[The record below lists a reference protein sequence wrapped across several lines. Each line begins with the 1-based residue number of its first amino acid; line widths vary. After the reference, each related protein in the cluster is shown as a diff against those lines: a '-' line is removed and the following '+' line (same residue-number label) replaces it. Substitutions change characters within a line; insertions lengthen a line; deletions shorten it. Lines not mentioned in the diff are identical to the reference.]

1 MIRYIGKRLLMMIP
15 IVLCVAVIIFTIM
28 YFVPGDPAEIILG
41 VTATRE
47 ELAACR
53 ESLGLNEP
61 YLVRLGNFL
70 GDLFF
75 HFDFG
80 TSYIDGTAVSANILS
95 RLPNTLIISLGS
107 MVMAMIL
114 GVALG
119 INAAIH
125 QNGIADRISMFI
137 ALVGVSMPGF
147 WLALMLVL
155 LFALKL
161 NWLPSYG
168 TGGFKYFILP
178 WFAAMLP
185 ELARIARQARSSM
198 LEVIHSDYITTALAK
213 GVKKRDVILK
223 HALPN
228 ALIPIITVTGNGLA
242 HGMGGALIIESVFS
256 IPGLG
261 LYIVNSIN
269 NRDYPAVQGTIV
281 FFSIM
286 FSIIMLLVD
295 LAYAAAD
302 PRIKAAFAGGSGK
315 EKRKAVKANG

>member
-1 MIRYIGKRLLMMIP
+1 M
-15 IVLCVAVIIFTIM
+15 
-28 YFVPGDPAEIILG
+28 E
-41 VTATRE
+41 
-47 ELAACR
+47 ACR
-53 ESLGLNEP
+53 ESLGLNQP
-61 YLVRLGNFL
+61 YLIRLGKFL
-70 GDLFF
+70 EDLFL

-80 TSYIDGTAVSANILS
+80 TSYIDGTSVRTNIIN

-107 MVMAMIL
+107 MLVAMVL
-114 GVALG
+114 GVSLG

-125 QNGIADRISMFI
+125 QNGIADRISMLI
-137 ALVGVSMPGF
+137 ALVGISMPGF

-168 TGGFKYFILP
+168 TGGIKYFILP
-178 WFAAMLP
+178 WIAAALP
-185 ELARIARQARSSM
+185 EMARLARQSRSSM

-213 GVKKRDVILK
+213 GVKKRDVILR

-228 ALIPIITVTGNGLA
+228 ALIPIITVFGGGLA

-269 NRDYPAVQGTIV
+269 NRDYPSVQGTIV
-281 FFSIM
+281 FFSIL

-295 LAYAAAD
+295 LAYAAVD
-302 PRIKAAFAGGSGK
+302 PRIKAAFSRSSVGH
-315 EKRKAVKANG
+315 RKVG

>member
-1 MIRYIGKRLLMMIP
+1 MTRYIGKRLLLMIP
-15 IVLCVAVIIFTIM
+15 VVLSVAVIIFTIM

-41 VTATRE
+41 VTATQE
-47 ELAACR
+47 ELEACR
-53 ESLGLNEP
+53 ESLGLNQP
-61 YLVRLGNFL
+61 YLIRLGKFL
-70 GDLFF
+70 EDLFL

-80 TSYIDGTAVSANILS
+80 TSYIDGTSVRTNIIN

-107 MVMAMIL
+107 MLVAMVL
-114 GVALG
+114 GVSLG

-125 QNGIADRISMFI
+125 QNGIADRISMLI
-137 ALVGVSMPGF
+137 ALVGISMPGF

-168 TGGFKYFILP
+168 TGGIKYFILP
-178 WFAAMLP
+178 WIAAALP
-185 ELARIARQARSSM
+185 EMARLARQSRSSM

-213 GVKKRDVILK
+213 GVKKRDVILR

-228 ALIPIITVTGNGLA
+228 ALIPIITVFGGGLA
-242 HGMGGALIIESVFS
+242 HGLGGALIIESVFS

-269 NRDYPAVQGTIV
+269 NRDYPSVQGTIV
-281 FFSIM
+281 FFSIL

-295 LAYAAAD
+295 LAYAAVD
-302 PRIKAAFAGGSGK
+302 PRIKAAFSRSSVGH
-315 EKRKAVKANG
+315 RKVG

>member
-1 MIRYIGKRLLMMIP
+1 MVNQKVCPLLKSGEG
-15 IVLCVAVIIFTIM
+15 TK
-28 YFVPGDPAEIILG
+28 E
-41 VTATRE
+41 
-47 ELAACR
+47 ACR
-53 ESLGLNEP
+53 ESLGLNQP
-61 YLVRLGNFL
+61 YLIRLGKFL
-70 GDLFF
+70 EDLFL

-80 TSYIDGTAVSANILS
+80 TSYIDGTSVRTNIIN

-107 MVMAMIL
+107 MLVAMVL
-114 GVALG
+114 GVSLG

-125 QNGIADRISMFI
+125 QNGIADRISMLI
-137 ALVGVSMPGF
+137 ALVGISMPVF

-168 TGGFKYFILP
+168 TGGIKYFILP
-178 WFAAMLP
+178 WIAAALP
-185 ELARIARQARSSM
+185 EMARLARQSRSSM

-213 GVKKRDVILK
+213 GVKKRDVILR

-228 ALIPIITVTGNGLA
+228 ALIPIITVFGGGLA

-269 NRDYPAVQGTIV
+269 NRDYPSVQGTIV
-281 FFSIM
+281 FFSIL

-295 LAYAAAD
+295 LAYAAVD
-302 PRIKAAFAGGSGK
+302 PRIKAAFSRSSVGH
-315 EKRKAVKANG
+315 RKVG

>member
-1 MIRYIGKRLLMMIP
+1 MTRYIGKRLLLMIP
-15 IVLCVAVIIFTIM
+15 VVLSVAVIIFTIM

-41 VTATRE
+41 VTATQE
-47 ELAACR
+47 ELEACR
-53 ESLGLNEP
+53 ESLGLNQP
-61 YLVRLGNFL
+61 YLIRLGKFL
-70 GDLFF
+70 EDLFL

-80 TSYIDGTAVSANILS
+80 TSYIDGTSVRTNIIN

-107 MVMAMIL
+107 MLVAMVL
-114 GVALG
+114 GVSLG

-125 QNGIADRISMFI
+125 QNGIADRISMLI
-137 ALVGVSMPGF
+137 ALVGISMPGF

-168 TGGFKYFILP
+168 TGGIKYFILP
-178 WFAAMLP
+178 WIAAALP
-185 ELARIARQARSSM
+185 EMARLARQSRSSM

-213 GVKKRDVILK
+213 GVKKRDVILR

-228 ALIPIITVTGNGLA
+228 ALIPIITVFGGGLA
-242 HGMGGALIIESVFS
+242 HGMGGALIIESDFS

-269 NRDYPAVQGTIV
+269 NRDYPSVQGTIV
-281 FFSIM
+281 FFSIL

-295 LAYAAAD
+295 LAYAAVD
-302 PRIKAAFAGGSGK
+302 PRIKAAFSRSSVGH
-315 EKRKAVKANG
+315 RKVG

>member
-1 MIRYIGKRLLMMIP
+1 MLMIP
-15 IVLCVAVIIFTIM
+15 VVLSVAVIIFTIM

-41 VTATRE
+41 VTATQE
-47 ELAACR
+47 ELEACR
-53 ESLGLNEP
+53 ESLGLNQP
-61 YLVRLGNFL
+61 YLIRLGKFL
-70 GDLFF
+70 EDLFL

-80 TSYIDGTAVSANILS
+80 TSYIDGTSVRTNIIN

-107 MVMAMIL
+107 MLVAMVL
-114 GVALG
+114 GVSLG

-125 QNGIADRISMFI
+125 QNGIADRISMLI
-137 ALVGVSMPGF
+137 ALVGISMPGF

-168 TGGFKYFILP
+168 TGGIKYFILP
-178 WFAAMLP
+178 WIAAALP
-185 ELARIARQARSSM
+185 EMARLARQSRSSM

-213 GVKKRDVILK
+213 GVKKRDVILR

-228 ALIPIITVTGNGLA
+228 ALIPIITVFGGGLA

-269 NRDYPAVQGTIV
+269 NRDYPSVQGTIV
-281 FFSIM
+281 FFSIL

-295 LAYAAAD
+295 LAYAAVD
-302 PRIKAAFAGGSGK
+302 PRIKAAFSRSSVGH
-315 EKRKAVKANG
+315 RKVG

>member
-1 MIRYIGKRLLMMIP
+1 MGK
-15 IVLCVAVIIFTIM
+15 
-28 YFVPGDPAEIILG
+28 
-41 VTATRE
+41 
-47 ELAACR
+47 
-53 ESLGLNEP
+53 
-61 YLVRLGNFL
+61 FL
-70 GDLFF
+70 EDLFL

-80 TSYIDGTAVSANILS
+80 TSYIDGTSVRTNIIN

-107 MVMAMIL
+107 MLVAMVL
-114 GVALG
+114 GVSLG

-125 QNGIADRISMFI
+125 QNGIADRISMLI
-137 ALVGVSMPGF
+137 ALVGISMPGF

-168 TGGFKYFILP
+168 TGGIKYFILP
-178 WFAAMLP
+178 WIAAALP
-185 ELARIARQARSSM
+185 EMARLARQSRSSM

-213 GVKKRDVILK
+213 GVKKRDVILR

-228 ALIPIITVTGNGLA
+228 ALIPIITVFGGGLA

-269 NRDYPAVQGTIV
+269 NRDYPSVQGTIV
-281 FFSIM
+281 FFSIL

-295 LAYAAAD
+295 LAYAAVD
-302 PRIKAAFAGGSGK
+302 PRIKAAFSRSSVGH
-315 EKRKAVKANG
+315 RKVG

>member
-1 MIRYIGKRLLMMIP
+1 MTRYIVKRLLLMIP
-15 IVLCVAVIIFTIM
+15 VVLSVAVIIFTIM

-41 VTATRE
+41 VTATQE
-47 ELAACR
+47 ELEACR
-53 ESLGLNEP
+53 ESLGLNQP
-61 YLVRLGNFL
+61 YLIRLGKFL
-70 GDLFF
+70 EDLFL

-80 TSYIDGTAVSANILS
+80 TSYIDGTSVRTNIIN

-107 MVMAMIL
+107 MLVAMVL
-114 GVALG
+114 GVSLG

-125 QNGIADRISMFI
+125 QNGIADRISMLI
-137 ALVGVSMPGF
+137 ALVGISMPGF

-168 TGGFKYFILP
+168 TGGIKYFILP
-178 WFAAMLP
+178 WIAAALP
-185 ELARIARQARSSM
+185 EMARLARQSRSSM

-213 GVKKRDVILK
+213 GVKKRDVILR

-228 ALIPIITVTGNGLA
+228 ALIPIITVFGGGLA

-269 NRDYPAVQGTIV
+269 NRDYPSVQGTIV
-281 FFSIM
+281 FFSIL

-295 LAYAAAD
+295 LAYAAVD
-302 PRIKAAFAGGSGK
+302 PRIKAAFSRSSVGH
-315 EKRKAVKANG
+315 RKVG

>member
-1 MIRYIGKRLLMMIP
+1 MTRYIGKRLLLMIP
-15 IVLCVAVIIFTIM
+15 VVLSVAVIIFTIM

-41 VTATRE
+41 VTATQE
-47 ELAACR
+47 ELEACR
-53 ESLGLNEP
+53 ESLGLNQP
-61 YLVRLGNFL
+61 YLIRLGKFL
-70 GDLFF
+70 EDLFL

-80 TSYIDGTAVSANILS
+80 TSYIDGTSVRTNIIT

-107 MVMAMIL
+107 MLVAMVL
-114 GVALG
+114 GVSLG

-125 QNGIADRISMFI
+125 QNGIADRISMLI
-137 ALVGVSMPGF
+137 ALVGISMPGF

-168 TGGFKYFILP
+168 TGGIKYFILP
-178 WFAAMLP
+178 WIAAALP
-185 ELARIARQARSSM
+185 EMARLARQSRSSM

-213 GVKKRDVILK
+213 GVKKRDVILR

-228 ALIPIITVTGNGLA
+228 ALIPIITVFGGGLA

-269 NRDYPAVQGTIV
+269 NRDYPSVQGTIV
-281 FFSIM
+281 FFSIL

-295 LAYAAAD
+295 LAYAAVD
-302 PRIKAAFAGGSGK
+302 PRIKAAFSRSSVGH
-315 EKRKAVKANG
+315 RKVG